1 MDVIIAY
8 LKKALSVNIM
18 NFYNLSLVKDVWM
31 LIVLYVHIIIKF
43 NNVKSVLKDTLLIN
57 ITVVLNVI
65 KFVLIALLLLRIVLL
80 LIMKSIN

>member
-65 KFVLIALLLLRIVLL
+65 KFVLIALLLLRIVSL